1 MLYASARFTY
11 LPNMTR
17 TSKFPALLAALAVAT
32 GVFTDPVAAQFPIQ
46 VDPGSSVR
54 TRADL
59 EQLLLVYEDAISSP
73 AYSNN
78 VKDDLRFEVT
88 RIRTR
93 LTQGDFRL
101 GDRITLTV
109 AGEEDLPDTVSVESG
124 PKISLGLFGDVDL
137 KGALRSEVEERI
149 TESLRAYLRNP
160 LVEAQALM
168 RVSIQGAVAAP
179 GFYTMPAS
187 TLVGEALMVA
197 GGTGPTSDLSKIK
210 IERGPVVLI
219 EREDLNEAIRV
230 GYSLDQLNMQAG
242 DQITVPLET
251 GSFFTRLGVITGVVG
266 SLGFLILQLTGG
278 S

>member
-1 MLYASARFTY
+1 
-11 LPNMTR
+11 MTR
-17 TSKFPALLAALAVAT
+17 TSNFCALLAVISVAT
-32 GVFTDPVAAQFPIQ
+32 ASFTNPLAAQFPIQ

-59 EQLLLVYEDAISSP
+59 EQLLLVYEDAIASP

-88 RIRTR
+88 RIRAR
-93 LTQGDFRL
+93 LTEGDFRL

-109 AGEEDLPDTVSVESG
+109 QGEENLPDTVSVQSG
-124 PKISLGLFGDVDL
+124 PRISLGLFGDVDL

-149 TESLRAYLRNP
+149 TEALRAYLRNP
-160 LVEAQALM
+160 IVEAEALM
-168 RVSIQGAVAAP
+168 RVSIQGSVAAP

-197 GGTGPTSDLSKIK
+197 GGTGATSDLSKIK
-210 IERGPVVLI
+210 IERGSVVLV
-219 EREDLNEAIRV
+219 EKEDLNEAIRA

-242 DQITVPLET
+242 DQITVPAQS
-251 GSFFTRLGVITGVVG
+251 G
-266 SLGFLILQLTGG
+266 GFLARFGLIAGAVASVGVLIFQLTGG
-278 S
+278 